1 MKCRSCRKSIRDRLG
16 SGEIKGTYCVCGTT
30 PPKRILQESEGRLG
44 FISMRQPKPEPRA
57 KKKSSLVRDLEALVE
72 LHRQGALTSE
82 EFHAAKSRLL
92 GN

>member
-1 MKCRSCRKSIRDRLG
+1 MQCRRCGGNIYGKRLG
-16 SGEIKGTYCVCGTT
+16 SGQHNHCVCSKT
-30 PPKRILQESEGRLG
+30 PSKRILQEGEGRFGL
-44 FISMRQPKPEPRA
+44 ISMRQPKPEPRA